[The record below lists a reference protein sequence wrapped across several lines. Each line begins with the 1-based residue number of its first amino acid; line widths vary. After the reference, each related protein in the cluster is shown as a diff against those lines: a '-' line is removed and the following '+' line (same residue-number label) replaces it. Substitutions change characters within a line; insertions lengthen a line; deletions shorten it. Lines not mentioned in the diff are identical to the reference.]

1 MAATI
6 PLIRGFA
13 LLPTISFFARRG
25 LPVEEYLEEAGL
37 SSGLMDDPLRPV
49 PLVLVAGLL
58 VKAAR
63 QIGPDLPCQIVAEAD
78 GLELAV
84 MGKVALGST
93 TGREALKRIVAA
105 LPYYCSHEHISL
117 QEGSDRVVLKEFFAF
132 RSDPETGHLLLQY
145 AAAMIDRII
154 AMSGAPAPRFARIEI
169 PLHPE
174 HGLSHLKDWF
184 GPGLV
189 ATRSRTLSI
198 SVDSAVIDRPFP
210 CLARSRVASRELP
223 REPPLRGHGTLSE
236 SVRLVL
242 SAMIDSGRTV
252 SIARLAEAAGMSQRS
267 LQRALHT
274 EGTSYSGELT
284 SVRRTAGLKRLNDL
298 QDSIGSIAFDL
309 GYSDTS
315 SLTRAFRRWTGKP
328 PSDIRSH

>member
-1 MAATI
+1 MAVTI

-25 LPVEEYLEEAGL
+25 LPVEEYLEGAGL
-37 SSGLMDDPLRPV
+37 SSSLMDNPMRPV

-58 VKAAR
+58 TRASR
-63 QIGPDLPCQIVAEAD
+63 QIGPDLPHQIVAEAD
-78 GLELAV
+78 DLELAV
-84 MGKVALGST
+84 MGKVALGSNT
-93 TGREALKRIVAA
+93 ARQVLKRIVAA
-105 LPYYCSHEHISL
+105 LPHYCSHEHVSM
-117 QEGSDRVVLKEFFAF
+117 QQGPDRTVLTEFFAW
-132 RSDPETGHLLLQY
+132 RSDPETAHLLLQY

-154 AMSGAPAPRFARIEI
+154 AMSGAPAPRFSRLEI
-169 PLHPE
+169 TPHPQY
-174 HGLSHLKDWF
+174 GLTHLKDWF

-198 SVDSAVIDRPFP
+198 SVENTVMDRPFP
-210 CLARSRVASRELP
+210 CLARNRVASRELP
-223 REPPLRGHGTLSE
+223 REPPLRGQGTLSE

-242 SAMIDSGRTV
+242 GAMIDSGRAV

-267 LQRALHT
+267 LQRALHA

-284 SVRRTAGLKRLNDL
+284 AVRHAEGLKRLSDL
-298 QDSIGSIAFDL
+298 QDSIASIAFDL
-309 GYSDTS
+309 GYSNTS